1 MYTPVFLAVTILNNF
16 KWDEYEKMT
25 GRHKTRLASGGVS
38 NTIFDMC
45 NDIIYHPIGA
55 CTTNRNFRL
64 RKNHKTY
71 EFSYH
76 SVNGDTIKLTIDRNN
91 FTQIKSE
98 VVTATPSNE
107 KSATDIL
114 AEYNQSAHL
123 SPEIKFH
130 LGKQHEAL
138 TFEKELKTAQELN
151 AKATPERKTKAK
163 KEKYIYRL
171 RNIETKKYV
180 SGGSKSKSTWQ
191 REYAVIDAIKSHCKH
206 YGKKIED
213 FEICLFPVNEP
224 KSVRA
229 DIYIKNYENA
239 ENEKKQKEIEKERAK
254 ERAIK
259 TQRRFELEK
268 QLLEKRAEMD
278 ELIKSIDALK

>member
-1 MYTPVFLAVTILNNF
+1 MNTPVFLAVTILNNF
-16 KWDEYEKMT
+16 KWDEYEKMI
-25 GRHKTRLASGGVS
+25 GRHKSRLASGGVS

-45 NDIIYHPIGA
+45 NDIIYHPNGA

-64 RKNHKTY
+64 CKNHNTF

-76 SVNGDTIKLTIDRNN
+76 SVNGDTIKLTIDRND

-107 KSATDIL
+107 KSAT
-114 AEYNQSAHL
+114 
-123 SPEIKFH
+123 
-130 LGKQHEAL
+130 
-138 TFEKELKTAQELN
+138 
-151 AKATPERKTKAK
+151 PERKKTKAK